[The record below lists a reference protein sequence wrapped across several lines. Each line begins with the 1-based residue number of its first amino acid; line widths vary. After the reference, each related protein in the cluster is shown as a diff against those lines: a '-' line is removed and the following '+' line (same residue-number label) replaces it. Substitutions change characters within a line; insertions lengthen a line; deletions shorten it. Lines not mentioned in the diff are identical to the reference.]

1 MYKFCFFNGKIHP
14 ANNPR
19 IDLNDL
25 GVIRGYGI
33 FDYLRTYNGKPF
45 LLDKYIARFQ
55 NSAKQMQLPLPYSE
69 LELVGIVNE
78 LLAKNKI
85 AEAGIRFVITG
96 GVSEDNYN
104 IGKPVFYIL
113 IEDVHTYPDKWYKEG
128 IKLMTHDHCR
138 VFPEIKLTNYIT
150 AIRLQPVL
158 RQKEMHDILYI
169 YDNKVLETTRS
180 NFFIFKN
187 ATLITPENNV
197 LIGRTRN
204 CILDLAK
211 NDFKIEQRD
220 IEKVELSEADE
231 AFITSSSQK
240 VMPVVKIDD
249 ILVGNGKV
257 GANTRRVMELF
268 DKFTNAY

>member
-69 LELVGIVNE
+69 LELAGIVNE

>member
-1 MYKFCFFNGKIHP
+1 MYPYCFFDGEFVSPNDPKI
-14 ANNPR
+14 A
-19 IDLNDL
+19 LNDL

-45 LLDKYIARFQ
+45 LLDKYIERFQ

-69 LELVGIVNE
+69 QELAGIVNE
-78 LLAKNKI
+78 LLEKNKI

-158 RQKEMHDILYI
+158 RQKEMHDILYV
-169 YDNKVLETTRS
+169 YDNKVLETARS

-187 ATLITPENNV
+187 GTLITPKNNV

-204 CILDLAK
+204 CILDLVK

-220 IEKVELSEADE
+220 IEKVELSEVDE
-231 AFITSSSQK
+231 SFITSSSQK

-257 GANTRRVMELF
+257 GGNTRRVMELF
-268 DKFTNAY
+268 DKFTIRY